1 MNSRFF
7 DLFSNNNN
15 STQLVIAIEL
25 MNQRF
30 RQLQFK
36 EKYGTSD
43 YNELYK
49 IMIHKI
55 QKIFADRLIVDFVS
69 KNMVYSPTSPYIRR
83 LVNKFNV
90 N

>member
-36 EKYGTSD
+36 EKYGKSD

-55 QKIFADRLIVDFVS
+55 QKIFADRLIVDFIS
-69 KNMVYSPTSPYIRR
+69 KYMVYSPTSPYIRR
-83 LVNKFNV
+83 LVNKFNA